1 MGIMLEGK
9 IIKFYREHQE
19 MKQKDLGEGICSSTH
34 ISKIERGLTEVSE
47 ETILLLSKRLG
58 IRMEEELTNY
68 RRVEMLLKEW
78 HDAIVKKLKSKA
90 DSIKKQLDGINL
102 LHIQDFYRSYTL
114 VLTRYY
120 LSVGEFQSAKSLIEE
135 MEVWTGLSSYEENM
149 LLHIKGICH
158 LTVKY
163 DYVTAISFLDRINL
177 EHYPN
182 QEYYYDLAL
191 AYSSLNSR
199 VLAFFNANK
208 ALTFFTKIRSFSR
221 IVEAEMLMLIQLE
234 QSEDYQFLSSEY
246 HRLIDMTGDYGLD
259 HQKAMLHHN
268 LGYLNLRHGY
278 FTEASQYYKKSMDS
292 RHSSEQKYVG
302 SLEGYINSLTKEGRT
317 PKDKLLKLVEEGL
330 ALCRN
335 FSDTTFHHLF
345 TMHYH
350 SISGEED
357 KYYHYLENE
366 AYPHFDKMGYVMTKE
381 FYAVKLFDYYM
392 SKNDLANANRYAGSL
407 VDKFRRD
414 NQFV

>member
-9 IIKFYREHQE
+9 IIKFYREQQE

-34 ISKIERGLTEVSE
+34 ISKIERGLTEVSD
-47 ETILLLSKRLG
+47 ETILLLSQRLG
-58 IRMEEELTNY
+58 IDMEGEVSNY
-68 RRVEMLLKEW
+68 RRVESLLKDW
-78 HDAIVKKLKSKA
+78 HDAIVKKLQIKA
-90 DSIKKQLDGINL
+90 DSIKRQLDGINL

-120 LSVGEFQSAKSLIEE
+120 LSVGEFASAQALIEE
-135 MEVWTGLSSYEENM
+135 MDVWTGLSNYEENM
-149 LLHIKGICH
+149 LLHIKGIFH

-163 DYVTAISFLDRINL
+163 DYVSAISFLGQISL
-177 EHYPN
+177 EQYSN
-182 QEYYYDLAL
+182 QEYYYDLAV

-208 ALTFFTKIRSFSR
+208 ALSFFTKIRSFSR
-221 IVEAEMLMLIQLE
+221 IIKAEMLMLIQLE
-234 QSEDYQFLSSEY
+234 QSEDYRFLSSEY
-246 HRLIDMTGDYGLD
+246 HRLIDMTEDYGLD
-259 HQKAMLHHN
+259 SQKAMLHHN

-278 FTEASQYYKKSMDS
+278 FKQAAEYYKKSMDA
-292 RHSSEQKYVG
+292 HNTSEPKYVG
-302 SLEGYINSLTKEGRT
+302 SLEGYTNALTKEGKT
-317 PKDKLLKLVEEGL
+317 PKEKLLKLVEEGL
-330 ALCRN
+330 LLCRN

-350 SISGEED
+350 SIRGEENQ
-357 KYYHYLENE
+357 YYHYLEKQ
-366 AYPHFDKMGYVMTKE
+366 AFPHFDKMGYVMAKE

-392 SKNDLANANRYAGSL
+392 SNNDMANANRYAGAI
-407 VDKFRRD
+407 VEKFRRN